1 MPISTLRLCSLR
13 MPRHFLVSYHLL
25 PLLPTGTTDNMVYM
39 LQYVRTGKGKSQV
52 FLGFLDIGAHTF
64 SIQLNK
70 IFNLFLVLS
79 GNKLSL
85 HRKKKKTN
93 KQKKTFNQSI
103 FQNCQ
108 EYSSSQNQ
116 LRWDK
121 PWKTQA

>member
-93 KQKKTFNQSI
+93 KKNRSISQYFKTARSI
-103 FQNCQ
+103 
-108 EYSSSQNQ
+108 
-116 LRWDK
+116 L
-121 PWKTQA
+121 QAKIN